1 MLTRAQK
8 QEQVEELREKLGK
21 ATSVIVADYRGID
34 VQSINS
40 LRGKIRSGEEEYEYH
55 VAKNSLLRRAA
66 EGGPA
71 ELIAEQFQG
80 PTAVALS
87 YGDPIGLAK
96 IMVDFAKAH
105 EVFELRG
112 GVLDGRA
119 INGDELAQLATLPSL
134 DELRSKLVGLIQAP
148 AQKVAQL
155 VLAPAS
161 QLARLVDARR
171 AQIEESGAAS

>member
-8 QEQVEELREKLGK
+8 EEQVEVLRAKLGK
-21 ATSVIVADYRGID
+21 ATSVMVADYRGID

-40 LRGKIRSGEEEYEYH
+40 LRGKIRSGEEDYEYQ

-96 IMVDFAKAH
+96 ILVDFAKQH

-119 INGDELAQLATLPSL
+119 IDSAEIAQLATLPSL
-134 DELRSKLVGLIQAP
+134 DELRGMLVGLLQAP
-148 AQKVAQL
+148 AQKLAQL
-155 VLAPAS
+155 VLEPAS